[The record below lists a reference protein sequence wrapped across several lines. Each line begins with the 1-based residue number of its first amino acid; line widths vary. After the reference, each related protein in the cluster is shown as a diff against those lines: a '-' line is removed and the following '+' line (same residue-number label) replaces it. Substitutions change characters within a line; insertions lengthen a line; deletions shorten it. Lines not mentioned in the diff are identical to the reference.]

1 MSDFVAQVCKAFRIT
16 EPTIVA
22 VLSPSEKIGKTVDS
36 IEDASNDSSG
46 PENNT

>member
-1 MSDFVAQVCKAFRIT
+1 MSDFVTQVCKAFGIT

-22 VLSPSEKIGKTVDS
+22 VLSPSEKGGKTVDS

-46 PENNT
+46 SEDT